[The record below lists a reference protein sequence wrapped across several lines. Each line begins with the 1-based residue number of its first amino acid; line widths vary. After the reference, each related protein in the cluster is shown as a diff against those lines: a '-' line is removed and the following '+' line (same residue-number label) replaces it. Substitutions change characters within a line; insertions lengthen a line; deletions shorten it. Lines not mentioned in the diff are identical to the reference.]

1 MKIIIAGGTGFIGK
15 KIIQSLTKKDFTIF
29 VLTRNIKKHK
39 GLFSENI
46 KLIDWNTVNPELLSE
61 VKILI
66 KLSGEKVD
74 QFWTNSVKNKIL
86 ESRIETTKMLF
97 DFCIN
102 NEITPQK
109 LINASAVGI
118 YALNSAKY
126 NFSSDERSHKGD
138 TFLSKVCDANEQSTK
153 IFNSFENIDITQLR
167 IGVVLR
173 KKIISLLSINLF
185 LSLPIPGNKSNYFP
199 WVHVDD
205 IVGFIEHSID
215 NNLSGIFNLV
225 GPELTTHQIFFK
237 AILNNTKSLISWI
250 IFLPDFITKLFFRNM
265 SEMFLFGPKI
275 EPLRTLKSGYNY
287 KFSTLSDAL
296 SNLTE

>member
-46 KLIDWNTVNPELLSE
+46 KLIDWNTVNPELLRE

-118 YALNSAKY
+118 YALNTAKY
-126 NFSSDERSHKGD
+126 NFSSDERSRKGD

>member
-15 KIIQSLTKKDFTIF
+15 KIVQSLTKKDFTIF

-39 GLFSENI
+39 GLFSEDV
-46 KLIDWNTVNPELLSE
+46 KLVDWNTVNPELLRD

-102 NEITPQK
+102 NEIIPRK

-126 NFSSDERSHKGD
+126 DFSSHEKSKKGD

-215 NNLSGIFNLV
+215 NNLNGIFNLV

-287 KFSTLSDAL
+287 KFSSLSDAL

>member
-1 MKIIIAGGTGFIGK
+1 M
-15 KIIQSLTKKDFTIF
+15 
-29 VLTRNIKKHK
+29 
-39 GLFSENI
+39 
-46 KLIDWNTVNPELLSE
+46 
-61 VKILI
+61 
-66 KLSGEKVD
+66 
-74 QFWTNSVKNKIL
+74 
-86 ESRIETTKMLF
+86 
-97 DFCIN
+97 CIR
-102 NEITPQK
+102 
-109 LINASAVGI
+109 
-118 YALNSAKY
+118 
-126 NFSSDERSHKGD
+126 DR
-138 TFLSKVCDANEQSTK
+138 
-153 IFNSFENIDITQLR
+153 
-167 IGVVLR
+167 
-173 KKIISLLSINLF
+173 KIISLLSINLF

>member
-1 MKIIIAGGTGFIGK
+1 MKIVVAGGTGFIGK
-15 KIIQSLTKKDFTIF
+15 KIVRSLTGKDFTVF

-39 GLFSENI
+39 RLSTENI
-46 KLIDWNTVNPELLSE
+46 KLIDWNTVNPTLLKD

-66 KLSGEKVD
+66 KLNGEKVD
-74 QFWTNSVKNKIL
+74 QFWTNSVKNKIF

-97 DFCIN
+97 DFCIK
-102 NEITPQK
+102 NEIIPQK

-126 NFSSDERSHKGD
+126 NFSSDEKSQKGD

-153 IFNSFENIDITQLR
+153 IFNNFKNINIIQLR

-185 LSLPIPGNKSNYFP
+185 LSLPIPGKKSNYFP

-237 AILNNTKSLISWI
+237 AILNNTKSLISWV
-250 IFLPDFITKLFFRNM
+250 IFIPDCITKLFFRGM

-287 KFSTLSDAL
+287 KFSSLSDAL
-296 SNLTE
+296 SNLSE

>member
-46 KLIDWNTVNPELLSE
+46 KLIDWNTVNPELLRE

-118 YALNSAKY
+118 YALNNAKY
-126 NFSSDERSHKGD
+126 NFSSDERSDKGD

-153 IFNSFENIDITQLR
+153 IFNSFENIDIIQLR

>member
-15 KIIQSLTKKDFTIF
+15 KIIRSLTKKDFTIF

-39 GLFSENI
+39 GLFSENV
-46 KLIDWNTVNPELLSE
+46 KLIDWNTVNPELLRE

-102 NEITPQK
+102 NEIIPQK

-126 NFSSDERSHKGD
+126 NFSSDEKSHKGD
-138 TFLSKVCDANEQSTK
+138 TFLSKVCDGNEQSTK
-153 IFNSFENIDITQLR
+153 IFNSFENIDIIQLR

>member
-15 KIIQSLTKKDFTIF
+15 KIIQSLTKRDFTIF

-46 KLIDWNTVNPELLSE
+46 KLIDWNTVNPELLRE

-118 YALNSAKY
+118 YALNTAKY
-126 NFSSDERSHKGD
+126 NFSSDERSLKGD

-153 IFNSFENIDITQLR
+153 IFNSFENIDIIQLR

>member
-1 MKIIIAGGTGFIGK
+1 MKIVVAGGTGFIGK
-15 KIIQSLTKKDFTIF
+15 KIVRSLTEKDFTVF

-39 GLFSENI
+39 RLSTENV
-46 KLIDWNTVNPELLSE
+46 KLIDWNTVNPTLLKD

-66 KLSGEKVD
+66 KLNGEKVD
-74 QFWTNSVKNKIL
+74 QFWTNSVKNKIF
-86 ESRIETTKMLF
+86 ESRIVTTKMLF
-97 DFCIN
+97 DFCTK
-102 NEITPQK
+102 NEIIPQK

-126 NFSSDERSHKGD
+126 NFSSDEKSQKGD

-153 IFNSFENIDITQLR
+153 IFNSFENIDIIQLR

-287 KFSTLSDAL
+287 KFSTLTDAL

>member
-15 KIIQSLTKKDFTIF
+15 KIIQSLTKRDFTIF

-46 KLIDWNTVNPELLSE
+46 KLIDWNTVNPELLRE

-118 YALNSAKY
+118 YALNNAKY
-126 NFSSDERSHKGD
+126 NFSSDEKSQKGD

-153 IFNSFENIDITQLR
+153 IFNSFENIDIIQLR

-287 KFSTLSDAL
+287 KFSSLSDAL
-296 SNLTE
+296 SNLSE